1 MKRILHYVGKMDVGG
16 MESLLMSLYRNLNR
30 DEYQFDFA
38 VHSNDRGCYED
49 EIEALGGKVFRF
61 PPMRSNPA
69 RYYRTWSNFFAE
81 NEGYFHAFSMH
92 TNSLANPLA
101 MIAALHYKD
110 MKCIIHSHSAY
121 ADKGKYQVINDLIH
135 KINRYF
141 LNKSRIKK
149 VACSQEAAIWLFGE
163 KAVNDGEVEILY
175 NGVDYNIFY
184 FSEEK
189 RQHLRKELGIEDNPV
204 ICQIGHLLP
213 VKNFEFTIDLM
224 TLLTKKISD
233 IKLLIVGDGTLR
245 PKLEERV
252 RAFGLDDSVA
262 FLGVRGDIPS
272 ILSASDVFVLPSHYE
287 GLPVSTVEAQ
297 ASGIHCVIS
306 SNVSR
311 MTKISNLIEYVDI
324 TDKNAWERVIL
335 EKLSKAESTIQTR
348 TQVMLNPEFDIRNSV
363 KKYIQIIQ

>member
-38 VHSNDRGCYED
+38 VHSNVRGCYED

-61 PPMRSNPA
+61 PPMRQNPI
-69 RYYRTWSNFFAE
+69 RYYRTWRNFFAE
-81 NEGYFHAFSMH
+81 NEGNYYAFSMH

-101 MIAALHYKD
+101 MIAALRYKD

-121 ADKGKYQVINDLIH
+121 ADKGKYQVINDFLH
-135 KINRYF
+135 KFNRFF
-141 LNKSRIKK
+141 LNKSRIKRI
-149 VACSQEAAIWLFGE
+149 ACSQEAAIWLFGE
-163 KAVNDGEVEILY
+163 KTVNDGGVDILF
-175 NGVDYNIFY
+175 NGVDYNKFY
-184 FSEEK
+184 YSEEK
-189 RQHLRKELGIEDNPV
+189 RRILRKELGIQNHPV

-224 TLLTKKISD
+224 TLLTKKVSD
-233 IKLLIVGDGTLR
+233 IKLLIVGDGILR

-252 RAFGLDDSVA
+252 RISGLDSSVF
-262 FLGVRGDIPS
+262 FLGVRNDIPA

-287 GLPVSTVEAQ
+287 GLPVSTIEAQ

-306 SNVSR
+306 GNVSR

-324 TDKNAWERVIL
+324 TDKNAWEKIIL
-335 EKLSKAESTIQTR
+335 EKLSKAKSNIQTR
-348 TQVMLNPEFDIRNSV
+348 SQVTLNPEFDIRNSV